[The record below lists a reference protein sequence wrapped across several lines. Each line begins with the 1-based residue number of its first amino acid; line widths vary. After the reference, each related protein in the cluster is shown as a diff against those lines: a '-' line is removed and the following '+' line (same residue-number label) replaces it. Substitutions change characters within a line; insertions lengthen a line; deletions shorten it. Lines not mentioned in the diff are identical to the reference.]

1 MAKIIVNGMELDPD
15 PEKLLNVEFIA
26 IERATQGRLTLN
38 AFAAAAANGSMEA
51 LTALFWVLAKRQE
64 PTMRFDDMVFNLTDL
79 KIVNDDGTVVE
90 GPEAL
95 KDLQTELQGQ
105 QAGRPND

>member
-1 MAKIIVNGMELDPD
+1 
-15 PEKLLNVEFIA
+15 
-26 IERATQGRLTLN
+26 
-38 AFAAAAANGSMEA
+38 
-51 LTALFWVLAKRQE
+51 
-64 PTMRFDDMVFNLTDL
+64 MRFDDMVFNLTDL

-105 QAGRPND
+105 QAGRPNG